1 MQTIGQYACMVGK
14 QDELDKYRARA
25 MEMTKKHFDLY
36 EKMYSLGP
44 KDTLIREV
52 ELPRQLHS
60 EMLKYFEQI
69 DNETIESIH
78 MVRKVIERDNFV
90 TCIVV
95 MPKKKADMNNFSDAM
110 SRIFQFLDKSSDW
123 QFALFDMR
131 FVPKKLV
138 LKVEDSCIY
147 KGRA

>member
-1 MQTIGQYACMVGK
+1 
-14 QDELDKYRARA
+14 
-25 MEMTKKHFDLY
+25 
-36 EKMYSLGP
+36 
-44 KDTLIREV
+44 
-52 ELPRQLHS
+52 
-60 EMLKYFEQI
+60 
-69 DNETIESIH
+69 
-78 MVRKVIERDNFV
+78 MVRKVIDRDNFV

-95 MPKKKADMNNFSDAM
+95 MPKKKADMNKFSDAM